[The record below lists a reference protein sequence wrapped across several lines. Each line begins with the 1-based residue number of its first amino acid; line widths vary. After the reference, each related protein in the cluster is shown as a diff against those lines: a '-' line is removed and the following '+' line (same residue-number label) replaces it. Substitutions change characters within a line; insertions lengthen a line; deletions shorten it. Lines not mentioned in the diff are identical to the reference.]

1 MPVCP
6 AYRLPAVAGRQAQAA
21 KNLLPL
27 CHSEEFTCRRQAH
40 PQKNYG

>member
-6 AYRLPAVAGRQAQAA
+6 AYRRQAQAA

-27 CHSEEFTCRRQAH
+27 CHSEEFTCRRQAR
-40 PQKNYG
+40 PPKNYTLG